1 MAGKK
6 NKEKASKKTVKPAKP
21 VEPEESSEESS
32 SESEME
38 VEAPV
43 ATKAKKQSK
52 QSKVAAKKKKEESS
66 DSEEEECSE
75 EEESDSEEEEEVEDK
90 KKKVKK
96 ETVKEE
102 KKAKKE
108 EKAKKVAE
116 SDDSEEDSDE
126 SEEESEEDSSEEDSS
141 EEGSKEAKKRKTE
154 PENGNDAKKAKVD
167 ESVTVMCRNIPE
179 EVTAEAFEKFLK
191 KKGIEVSSVRK
202 REDRAF
208 AHIDLAN
215 PDDLDKILA
224 MQNLDYKGS
233 ALTFEKGRP
242 KRPKGERNTGDESN
256 TLFLKNLPYDDSED
270 SLRSKLMEIFP
281 EAQSVRIPYKGDSHK
296 GFAYVEFESSDNVK
310 DALENKQGV
319 ECGDQRLLLDYA
331 NSPKTDYSQQRGRG
345 GFRDDEPEES
355 SVLLVRNL
363 SYDSTESSLRSYFKD
378 ATDIRLPSFPDSG
391 KPKGI
396 AFIDFDSIQNAKSA
410 LTKFDGTNI
419 DGRSVRCCYARG
431 RNDGGGGFGG
441 RRGGSFGGG
450 RGGGFGGGRGGGGFG
465 GRRGG
470 FGGGRGGGGYGG
482 GRGGG
487 GYGGGRNSFGGTGR
501 KKTFSD
507 SD

>member
-141 EEGSKEAKKRKTE
+141 EEESEESPKPKLNGNADGSKEAKKRKTE

-441 RRGGSFGGG
+441 RRGGSFGG
-450 RGGGFGGGRGGGGFG
+450 
-465 GRRGG
+465 
-470 FGGGRGGGGYGG
+470 
-482 GRGGG
+482 
-487 GYGGGRNSFGGTGR
+487 TGR

>member
-441 RRGGSFGGG
+441 RRGGSFGG
-450 RGGGFGGGRGGGGFG
+450 
-465 GRRGG
+465 
-470 FGGGRGGGGYGG
+470 
-482 GRGGG
+482 
-487 GYGGGRNSFGGTGR
+487 TGR